1 MKILLYVFIVIIL
14 FAVISNVE
22 ITFKPFSISFPY
34 WYRFV
39 GVLLIAIGLMV
50 YCLGE
55 VRNAYRNGYLS
66 GSQFTLSLIKA
77 KAEKMKMNY
86 EKKDN
91 GQSSRDKEMGVE
103 KESIKQ

>member
-1 MKILLYVFIVIIL
+1 MKILLSFFMMGIM
-14 FAVISNVE
+14 FAIISNVE

-55 VRNAYRNGYLS
+55 VRNAYKNGYLS

-91 GQSSRDKEMGVE
+91 GQSSRDKEMGME
-103 KESIKQ
+103 KES

>member
-55 VRNAYRNGYLS
+55 VRNAYKNGYLS

-77 KAEKMKMNY
+77 EAEKRKMDY
-86 EKKDN
+86 EKKNN
-91 GQSSRDKEMGVE
+91 GQSSRDKEMGME
-103 KESIKQ
+103 KES

>member
-1 MKILLYVFIVIIL
+1 MMGIM
-14 FAVISNVE
+14 FAIISNVE

-50 YCLGE
+50 YCQGE
-55 VRNAYRNGYLS
+55 VRNAFKNGYLS

-77 KAEKMKMNY
+77 EAEKMKMNY

-103 KESIKQ
+103 KES

>member
-22 ITFKPFSISFPY
+22 ITLKPFSISFPY
-34 WYRFV
+34 WHRFV
-39 GVLLIAIGLMV
+39 GIALISVGLTV
-50 YCLGE
+50 FCLGE

-66 GSQFTLSLIKA
+66 GTQFTLSLIKA
-77 KAEKMKMNY
+77 EAEKMKMNY

-91 GQSSRDKEMGVE
+91 G
-103 KESIKQ
+103 

>member
-14 FAVISNVE
+14 FAIISNVE

-50 YCLGE
+50 YCMGE
-55 VRNAYRNGYLS
+55 VRNAYKNGYLS

-77 KAEKMKMNY
+77 EAEKRKMNY

-91 GQSSRDKEMGVE
+91 GQSSRVKEMGME
-103 KESIKQ
+103 KES